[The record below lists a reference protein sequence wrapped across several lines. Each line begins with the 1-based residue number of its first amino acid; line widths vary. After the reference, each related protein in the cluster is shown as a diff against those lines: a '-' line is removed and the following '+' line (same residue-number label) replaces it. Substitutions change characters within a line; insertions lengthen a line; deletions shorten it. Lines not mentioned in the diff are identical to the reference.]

1 MAKCIFYNPAAGAA
15 ENRKRKMSIS
25 RRGIQEQSRFLQH
38 RSHLLRNRRHFL
50 IENCSS
56 RNENYPAWHQL
67 RSDHTES
74 LMEKASCTVSADCP
88 FVELTGTDDS
98 AFRNWLQIGRT
109 RSGIQH
115 DSQKA
120 DLLSALF
127 ANFGEL
133 GFQSQSAAVF

>member
-1 MAKCIFYNPAAGAA
+1 MAKYIFYNPAAEAA
-15 ENRKRKMSIS
+15 ENRKRKRSVS
-25 RRGIQEQSRFLQH
+25 RPGIQEQSRFLQH
-38 RSHLLRNRRHFL
+38 DPHLLRNRRHFL
-50 IENCSS
+50 VEDRSS

-74 LMEKASCTVSADCP
+74 LMEKSSRSVSADCP
-88 FVELTGTDDS
+88 FVELAGTDDS

-120 DLLSALF
+120 DQFPALF